1 MANWRQVKSYLNNNY
16 RIKQDEG
23 DFVVM
28 VFDTGN
34 GRSQMVFLS
43 VERLRD
49 GTEEWLTILS
59 SVGKVREVNL
69 ANALTLIENMVVGG
83 LTQLGDTLMVK
94 HTLPLLNV
102 DDNEIDRPLAL
113 VTKTADDLERRLVG
127 GDAY

>member
-34 GRSQMVFLS
+34 SRSQVVFLS

-59 SVGKVREVNL
+59 SVGKVSEINL
-69 ANALTLIENMVVGG
+69 VQALTLIENMVVGG
-83 LTQLGDTLMVK
+83 LTQLGDMLMVK

-113 VTKTADDLERRLVG
+113 VTKTADDLEHRLVG